1 MIKINLLPY
10 REKEKKEN
18 LTQQI
23 FIIAGSFIA
32 FILLLVLLQ
41 VSINSS
47 ISNLKSQIK
56 DSEALLVDLDKKIGN
71 LEKFKANK
79 KELEQKLGV
88 IATLE
93 ENRLAP
99 VKTLDNLALL
109 VPSNDIWLVKIT
121 QKDDN
126 IKIEGVG
133 RDNIVVADFMKD
145 IEKFDPIKS
154 VDLISSKNTEISG
167 ITLQQ
172 FNFACIEKGILIYGH
187 HIKRYKKNVYSGQV
201 TGYYFDYFH
210 YWLF

>member
-10 REKEKKEN
+10 REKKKKEN
-18 LTQQI
+18 LVQQI
-23 FIIAGSFIA
+23 YIIAGSFVV
-32 FILLLVLLQ
+32 FILLLVWLQ
-41 VSINSS
+41 VWTNSS
-47 ISNLKSQIK
+47 ISDLKSQIK
-56 DSEALLVDLDKKIGN
+56 ESENLLVDLDKKIGN

-99 VKTLDNLALL
+99 VKTLDNLAQL
-109 VPSNDIWLVKIT
+109 VPSNDIWLIKIT
-121 QKDDN
+121 QKDNN
-126 IKIEGVG
+126 IKIDGVG

-172 FNFACIEKGILIYGH
+172 FNFACILKKG
-187 HIKRYKKNVYSGQV
+187 
-201 TGYYFDYFH
+201 F
-210 YWLF
+210 